1 MVGSSA
7 VTANGQRRDV
17 APSGMVIV
25 NCGVCSGCGG
35 KSPTVSEF
43 RFQRHADWALK
54 VAGYSQ
60 CYTDEK
66 CRANISP
73 VKIGEPDCDGTIRS
87 RRGFA
92 HGGEL
97 NAEHAKE
104 KQLPNRS
111 YRTLN

>member
-17 APSGMVIV
+17 APLGMVIV
-25 NCGVCSGCGG
+25 SCGVCCGCGG
-35 KSPTVSEF
+35 KSSTASEF

-54 VAGYSQ
+54 VAGCCE
-60 CYTDEK
+60 CYTHEK
-66 CRANISP
+66 RRANIST
-73 VKIGEPDCDGTIRS
+73 VKIVMEQSGPD
-87 RRGFA
+87 GFA

-104 KQLPNRS
+104 KQLPNRN
-111 YRTLN
+111 YRTFD